1 MRAVLFFEALVQ
13 KVYFCYDKNVELPTT
28 IILLRNHTGQALMRF
43 LILFAVLNIL
53 PICFSTQ
60 AFAQAKVGNVLVLF
74 LPSGKTLT
82 VPAASTKERQYWAE
96 NWQRYADTDSTD
108 AIILPSGILADM
120 LVPGYTLPKFAQEY
134 LDSLALSRAPTNSEA
149 LPIYYD
155 TTQTFWKALWEE
167 HRKEYELAERRLQNI
182 AVIVRKR
189 GVERSASD
197 SGNKELDILAVIPF
211 VNARAY
217 GLPPSTTDIVFP
229 YLLTNEAHRNLV
241 YSYGGTPLTRL
252 AVFTD
257 KILTRSQL
265 KKILLTKEGSRSHD
279 TLYTVLAEE
288 LRKNTL
294 QTTQRMIVPESPVI
308 IFDKLQKTVIRCIV
322 STGRFLAYPGSFS
335 VKIEGVPKLTDYSI
349 MPVLLPTKSDK
360 SEHSYALDLIFNRPI
375 PAGTYKILFQY
386 VEPMGILDTV
396 SVTMR
401 VLSSVL
407 EGAGSANGWRRDIWY
422 FGRQLE
428 PRRRVDNELRS
439 VQEQFLIEYK
449 FQNQNSGHVRFSEN
463 WFGPRI
469 PATSKKVRFSVFW
482 RYPTTGELVQLLTI
496 EKTPEQIPPNINAEK
511 ASIEP
516 RYSADSSEV
525 EVHIRKIFVDY
536 EVPIDAD
543 SSDRSIKATTA
554 NVKFGAVV
562 LDTGTTKL
570 QLARDKAPAEV
581 AQKAPEQTQ
590 FCRIE
595 LVGTEYNPDTAEILV
610 RVRIKK
616 PVGVEMSSG
625 QPLRVQGVLGL
636 RASASIVNNVAGCEG
651 RSDVPLQIPI
661 QIGN

>member
-1 MRAVLFFEALVQ
+1 
-13 KVYFCYDKNVELPTT
+13 
-28 IILLRNHTGQALMRF
+28 MRF
-43 LILFAVLNIL
+43 LILFAALNIL
-53 PICFSTQ
+53 PICFGTQ
-60 AFAQAKVGNVLVLF
+60 IFAQARGGNVLVLF

-82 VPAASTKERQYWAE
+82 VSAASAKERQYWAE
-96 NWQRYADTDSTD
+96 NWQRYADTDSTN

-120 LVPGYTLPKFAQEY
+120 LVPGYTLPTFAQEY
-134 LDSLALSRAPTNSEA
+134 LDSLALSHAPTSSEA

-155 TTQTFWKALWEE
+155 TTQTFWKMLWEE

-189 GVERSASD
+189 AVERSASD
-197 SGNKELDILAVIPF
+197 SGNNELDILAVIPF

-217 GLPPSTTDIVFP
+217 ALPPSTSDIVFP

-252 AVFTD
+252 AVFAD

-265 KKILLTKEGSRSHD
+265 KKILLPKEGSRSRD
-279 TLYTVLAEE
+279 TLYAVLAEE
-288 LRKNTL
+288 LRRNTL
-294 QTTQRMIVPESPVI
+294 QTTRRMVIPESPVI
-308 IFDKLQKTVIRCIV
+308 IFDKLQKTMIRCIV
-322 STGRFLAYPGSFS
+322 STGRFFAYPGSFS

-407 EGAGSANGWRRDIWY
+407 EGGTANGWRRDIWY

-439 VQEQFLIEYK
+439 VQGQFLLEYK
-449 FQNQNSGHVRFSEN
+449 FQNQNPKQARFSEN
-463 WFGPRI
+463 WLGPRI
-469 PATSKKVRFSVFW
+469 PASCKKVRFSVFW

-496 EKTPEQIPPNINAEK
+496 EKTPEQTPPNINSDK

-525 EVHIRKIFVDY
+525 EVYIRKIFVDY

-554 NVKFGAVV
+554 NVKFGAVL

-570 QLARDKAPAEV
+570 KLVRDKAPAEV
-581 AQKAPEQTQ
+581 AQKASEQTQ

-595 LVGTEYNPDTAEILV
+595 LVGTEYNPYTAEILV

-616 PVGVEMSSG
+616 PVGVELTSG

>member
-1 MRAVLFFEALVQ
+1 
-13 KVYFCYDKNVELPTT
+13 
-28 IILLRNHTGQALMRF
+28 MRF
-43 LILFAVLNIL
+43 LILFAALNIL
-53 PICFSTQ
+53 PICFGTQ
-60 AFAQAKVGNVLVLF
+60 IFAQSRGGNVLVLF

-82 VPAASTKERQYWAE
+82 VSAASAKERKYWAE
-96 NWQRYADTDSTD
+96 NWQRYADTDSTN

-134 LDSLALSRAPTNSEA
+134 LDSLALSHAPTSSET

-155 TTQTFWKALWEE
+155 TTQTFWKMLWEE

-189 GVERSASD
+189 AVERSASD
-197 SGNKELDILAVIPF
+197 SGNNELDILAVIPF

-217 GLPPSTTDIVFP
+217 GLPPSATDIVFP

-252 AVFTD
+252 AVFAD

-265 KKILLTKEGSRSHD
+265 KKILLPKEGSRSRD

-288 LRKNTL
+288 LRRNTI
-294 QTTQRMIVPESPVI
+294 QTTRRMIVPESPVI

-322 STGRFLAYPGSFS
+322 STGRFFAYPGSFS
-335 VKIEGVPKLTDYSI
+335 VKIEGNQRLPKYSVVPESPTSVYGNVDQPCAVNVIFEELFWAGDYKLTFEYRSQ
-349 MPVLLPTKSDK
+349 MGLVNTGSVTLKVLPTS
-360 SEHSYALDLIFNRPI
+360 LDPTPRHNYNKLYFGKR
-375 PAGTYKILFQY
+375 F
-386 VEPMGILDTV
+386 
-396 SVTMR
+396 TMR
-401 VLSSVL
+401 FRLQRESESLS
-407 EGAGSANGWRRDIWY
+407 
-422 FGRQLE
+422 Q
-428 PRRRVDNELRS
+428 
-439 VQEQFLIEYK
+439 QFLIEWK
-449 FQNQNSGHVRFSEN
+449 LGSQKPKTPNRATFTDAWV
-463 WFGPRI
+463 GPYI
-469 PATSKKVRFSVFW
+469 PASAKKVQVSVIW
-482 RYPTTGELVQLLTI
+482 KYPPTGEQVPLLI
-496 EKTPEQIPPNINAEK
+496 KEITPEQTGPDINAEK

-516 RYSADSSEV
+516 RYSADSSDV
-525 EVHIRKIFVDY
+525 EVHIRKIFVEY

-543 SSDRSIKATTA
+543 SSDRSIKATIA

-562 LDTGTTKL
+562 LDSGTTKL
-570 QLARDKAPAEV
+570 KLVRDKAPAEV

-595 LVGTEYNPDTAEILV
+595 FVGTEYNPDTAEILV

-616 PVGVEMSSG
+616 PVGVELTSG

>member
-1 MRAVLFFEALVQ
+1 MQ
-13 KVYFCYDKNVELPTT
+13 KVYFDYEKNVELLTI
-28 IILLRNHTGQALMRF
+28 IILLFNHAGQALMRF
-43 LILFAVLNIL
+43 LILFAALNIL
-53 PICFSTQ
+53 PICFSTRG
-60 AFAQAKVGNVLVLF
+60 FAQAKGGNVLVLF

-82 VPAASTKERQYWAE
+82 VPAVSTKERQYWAE
-96 NWQRYADTDSTD
+96 NWQRYADTDSTN

-120 LVPGYTLPKFAQEY
+120 LVPGYTLPTFAQEY
-134 LDSLALSRAPTNSEA
+134 LDSLALSHAPTSSEA

-155 TTQTFWKALWEE
+155 TTQTFWKMLWEE

-189 GVERSASD
+189 GLVGSASD
-197 SGNKELDILAVIPF
+197 SGNNELDILAVIPF

-217 GLPPSTTDIVFP
+217 SLPPSTTDIVFP

-252 AVFTD
+252 ALFAD

-265 KKILLTKEGSRSHD
+265 KKILLPKEGSRSRD

-294 QTTQRMIVPESPVI
+294 QTTRRHMTVPESPVI

-322 STGRFLAYPGSFS
+322 STGRFFAYPGSFS
-335 VKIEGVPKLTDYSI
+335 VKSEGNQRLPKYSVVPESLTSVYGNIDQPCAINVIFEEPFWADNYKLVFEYRSQMGSADTGA
-349 MPVLLPTKSDK
+349 VALQVLPTSLDPTPRHNYNKLYFGK
-360 SEHSYALDLIFNRPI
+360 RFTMRFRLQRESESLSQQLLIEWKLGSQKPKTPNRTTFADAWVGPYI
-375 PAGTYKILFQY
+375 PASAKKVQ
-386 VEPMGILDTV
+386 V
-396 SVTMR
+396 SV
-401 VLSSVL
+401 
-407 EGAGSANGWRRDIWY
+407 IW
-422 FGRQLE
+422 
-428 PRRRVDNELRS
+428 
-439 VQEQFLIEYK
+439 K
-449 FQNQNSGHVRFSEN
+449 
-463 WFGPRI
+463 
-469 PATSKKVRFSVFW
+469 
-482 RYPTTGELVQLLTI
+482 YPPTGEQVPLLTK
-496 EKTPEQIPPNINAEK
+496 ETTPEQTGPDINAEK

-525 EVHIRKIFVDY
+525 EVHVRKIFVDY

-543 SSDRSIKATTA
+543 SSDRSIKATLA
-554 NVKFGAVV
+554 NVKFGAVA

-570 QLARDKAPAEV
+570 KLKRDKALPES
-581 AQKAPEQTQ
+581 AQKAPEQPL
-590 FCRIE
+590 FCRAE
-595 LVGTEYNPDTAEILV
+595 LMGTEYNPDTAEILV

-616 PVGVEMSSG
+616 PVGVELTSG

-636 RASASIVNNVAGCEG
+636 RASASIVNDVAGCEG
-651 RSDVPLQIPI
+651 RSDVPLQIPL

>member
-1 MRAVLFFEALVQ
+1 VQ
-13 KVYFCYDKNVELPTT
+13 KVYFDYEKNVELLTI
-28 IILLRNHTGQALMRF
+28 IILLFNHAGQALMRF
-43 LILFAVLNIL
+43 LILFAALNIL
-53 PICFSTQ
+53 PICFSTRG
-60 AFAQAKVGNVLVLF
+60 FAQAKGGNVLVLF
-74 LPSGKTLT
+74 LPSGKTLA
-82 VPAASTKERQYWAE
+82 VSAASTKERQYWAE
-96 NWQRYADTDSTD
+96 NWQRYADTDSTN

-120 LVPGYTLPKFAQEY
+120 LVPGYTLPTFAQEY
-134 LDSLALSRAPTNSEA
+134 LDSLALSHTPSSSEA

-155 TTQTFWKALWEE
+155 TTQTFWKMLWEE

-189 GVERSASD
+189 GGERSASD
-197 SGNKELDILAVIPF
+197 SGNNESDILAVVPF

-217 GLPPSTTDIVFP
+217 GLPPSATDIVFP

-252 AVFTD
+252 AVFAD

-265 KKILLTKEGSRSHD
+265 KKILLPKEGTRSRD

-294 QTTQRMIVPESPVI
+294 QTMRRMIVPESPVI

-335 VKIEGVPKLTDYSI
+335 VKIEGTQRLPKYSI
-349 MPVLLPTKSDK
+349 VPESLTSVYGNIDQSCAVNVIFEEPFSAGKYK
-360 SEHSYALDLIFNRPI
+360 LIFEYRS
-375 PAGTYKILFQY
+375 Q
-386 VEPMGILDTV
+386 MGYADTGSVALTVLPSSLDPR
-396 SVTMR
+396 SGR
-401 VLSSVL
+401 SNAL
-407 EGAGSANGWRRDIWY
+407 Y
-422 FGRQLE
+422 FGKRLIV
-428 PRRRVDNELRS
+428 RSHLLVDAVLP
-439 VQEQFLIEYK
+439 QEQFLIEWK
-449 FQNQNSGHVRFSEN
+449 MGSQKPKTPNRATFTEAWV
-463 WFGPRI
+463 GPNI
-469 PATSKKVRFSVFW
+469 PASAKRVQVSVIW
-482 RYPTTGELVQLLTI
+482 KYPPTGELVPLFTK
-496 EKTPEQIPPNINAEK
+496 ETTPEQTPPYVNSEK

-525 EVHIRKIFVDY
+525 EVHVRKIFVDY

-543 SSDRSIKATTA
+543 SSDRSVKATTA

-562 LDTGTTKL
+562 LDSGTTKL
-570 QLARDKAPAEV
+570 KLVRDKAP
-581 AQKAPEQTQ
+581 EQPL
-590 FCRIE
+590 FCRTE
-595 LVGTEYNPDTAEILV
+595 LIGTEYNPDTAEILV

-616 PVGVEMSSG
+616 PVGVELTNG

>member
-1 MRAVLFFEALVQ
+1 
-13 KVYFCYDKNVELPTT
+13 
-28 IILLRNHTGQALMRF
+28 MRF
-43 LILFAVLNIL
+43 LILFAALNIL

-60 AFAQAKVGNVLVLF
+60 AFAQAKGGNVLVLF

-82 VPAASTKERQYWAE
+82 VSAASAKERQYWAE
-96 NWQRYADTDSTD
+96 NWQRYADTDSTN

-134 LDSLALSRAPTNSEA
+134 LDSLALSHAPTSSEA

-155 TTQTFWKALWEE
+155 TTQTFWKMLWEE

-189 GVERSASD
+189 AVERSASD
-197 SGNKELDILAVIPF
+197 SGNNELDILAVIPF

-217 GLPPSTTDIVFP
+217 GLPPSATDIVFP

-252 AVFTD
+252 AVFAD

-265 KKILLTKEGSRSHD
+265 KKILLPKEGSRSRD
-279 TLYTVLAEE
+279 TLYAVLAEE

-294 QTTQRMIVPESPVI
+294 QTTRRMIVPESPVI

-322 STGRFLAYPGSFS
+322 STGRFFAYPGSFS
-335 VKIEGVPKLTDYSI
+335 VKIEGTQRLPKYSVVPESPTSVYGNIDQPCAVNVIFEELFWAGDYKLTFEYRSQ
-349 MPVLLPTKSDK
+349 MGLVNTGSVTLKVLPTS
-360 SEHSYALDLIFNRPI
+360 LDPTPRHNYNKLYFGKR
-375 PAGTYKILFQY
+375 F
-386 VEPMGILDTV
+386 
-396 SVTMR
+396 TMR
-401 VLSSVL
+401 FRLQRESESLS
-407 EGAGSANGWRRDIWY
+407 
-422 FGRQLE
+422 Q
-428 PRRRVDNELRS
+428 
-439 VQEQFLIEYK
+439 QFLIEWK
-449 FQNQNSGHVRFSEN
+449 LGSQKPKTPNRATFTDAWV
-463 WFGPRI
+463 GPYI
-469 PATSKKVRFSVFW
+469 PASAKKVQVSVIW
-482 RYPTTGELVQLLTI
+482 KYPPTGEQVPLLI
-496 EKTPEQIPPNINAEK
+496 KEITPEQTGPDINAEK

-516 RYSADSSEV
+516 RYSADSSDV
-525 EVHIRKIFVDY
+525 EVHIRKIFVEY

-543 SSDRSIKATTA
+543 SSDRSIKATIA

-562 LDTGTTKL
+562 LDSGTTKL
-570 QLARDKAPAEV
+570 KLVRDKAPAEV

-595 LVGTEYNPDTAEILV
+595 FVGTEYNPDTAEILV

-616 PVGVEMSSG
+616 PVGVELTSG